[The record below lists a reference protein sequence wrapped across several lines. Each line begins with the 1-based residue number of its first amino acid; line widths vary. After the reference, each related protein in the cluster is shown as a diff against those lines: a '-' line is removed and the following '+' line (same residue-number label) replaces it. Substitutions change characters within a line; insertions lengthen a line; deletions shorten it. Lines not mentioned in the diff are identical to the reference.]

1 MNRMIRYNLALII
14 VVILIFSLGCSFMGR
29 RETVNT
35 NYYVL
40 DYLPATENPSLIQ
53 ASPFPKTLEVMET
66 KLPRTYDRN
75 QIVRKKSYTQI
86 SYFPNDLWANRLY
99 DAVPN
104 LLVRR
109 LSAYNI
115 FKRVSRDMMETKP
128 DYYLETTINNI
139 EYLDIER
146 PTAFLR
152 LEFVLRDAS
161 TQAVI
166 FADSNERTRILYN
179 KTVEYFVQSVNELI
193 MLETDM
199 FASQCA
205 EYLNGKTVI
214 DSFTD
219 AGSGKINVPEF
230 RNEALDF
237 QVSETVPK
245 GQLFLPIMMKAENP
259 VPFVAEY
266 RDTLDINNPV
276 IDGIM
281 NEITTLRE
289 GKWRITFGTQN
300 ISADVNIN
308 ANMRTALNPFWSE
321 LIIKVIDESQT
332 RIRMQYDI
340 YSRSSG
346 KDAFGNKVDFRYSP
360 SEEIGEYDYLWI
372 LKPGNYMVTLNGSSP
387 NSLKDF
393 TTVTLEEG
401 KSYELTMVVNPDG
414 DRTVL
419 VGAGILTTSETKGKL
434 KYHKGAVHTNIS
446 LSSSNSVD
454 RDNPTR
460 SISLS
465 SQFDNKVDYDIWPY
479 HFTMKSLYDL
489 GFDKTTGT
497 EFRVNVDSY
506 SLRNALGYYPWKKDV
521 FLKNLGLYGRGD
533 FTTHFFHENAFYQ
546 DEKNFIQVSSEQDS
560 LFTMNEKRLNVKDSF
575 YPLRLKEGTGITYRI
590 NITPKISLNLRFGY
604 GWQQDY
610 ENKAYYF
617 VKEVTIDGVVYQLFR
632 ENSSFDTR
640 GIETSV
646 LFSAN
651 SLFKII
657 SLTSTL
663 DVLFPTDK
671 GDRSTRFDSENLV
684 NIRLYRNI
692 SMDIKANIRY
702 NRVLRDY
709 VITDY
714 NAFLRLS
721 LYY

>member
-1 MNRMIRYNLALII
+1 MNRFAYPYLALILF
-14 VVILIFSLGCSFMGR
+14 LIITLAAGCSFMNR
-29 RETVNT
+29 KETVNT

-40 DYLPATENPSLIQ
+40 DYLPATENPELVMEK
-53 ASPFPKTLEVMET
+53 PFPKTLEVMET

-86 SYFPNDLWANRLY
+86 SYFPNHLWANRLY

-109 LSAYNI
+109 LNAYNI
-115 FKRVSRDMMETKP
+115 FRRVGRDLMETKP

-139 EYLDIER
+139 EYLDIDK
-146 PTAFLR
+146 PQAFLR
-152 LEFVLRDAS
+152 LEFVMRDAS
-161 TQAVI
+161 TQAII
-166 FADSNERTRILYN
+166 FSNRNERSRILYN

-193 MLETDM
+193 MQETDL
-199 FASQCA
+199 FAYKCI
-205 EYLNGKTVI
+205 EYLQGSKVQ
-214 DSFTD
+214 DSFTATQTNKK
-219 AGSGKINVPEF
+219 AGPDFK
-230 RNEALDF
+230 NEILDY
-237 QVSETVPK
+237 QVSETTPK
-245 GQLFLPIMMKAENP
+245 GQLFIPLLMKAENP
-259 VPFVAEY
+259 VPYVAEY
-266 RDTLDINNPV
+266 IDTLEIDNPIIN
-276 IDGIM
+276 GIM

-289 GKWRITFGTQN
+289 GKWRAYFGTQN
-300 ISADVNIN
+300 LTVDVDIN
-308 ANMRTALNPFWSE
+308 ANMRKVLTPFWSE
-321 LIIKVIDESQT
+321 LVIKVIDESQT
-332 RIRMQYDI
+332 RVRMQYDI
-340 YSRSSG
+340 YSRSSN
-346 KDAFGNKVDFRYSP
+346 KDAFGNKVDFHYSP

-372 LKPGNYMVTLNGSSP
+372 LKPGNYMITLNGASP

-401 KSYELTMVVNPDG
+401 KSYELTMVVNPEG

-419 VGAGILTTSETKGKL
+419 VGAGILTSSDVKGKL

-454 RDNPTR
+454 ENNPTR

-465 SQFDNKVDYDIWPY
+465 SQFDNKIDYDVWPF
-479 HFTMKSLYDL
+479 HLTVKSLYDL

-506 SLRNALGYYPWKKDV
+506 SLKNALGFYPWKENV

-533 FTTHFFHENAFYQ
+533 LSTHYFHEFAFFQ
-546 DEKNFIQVSSEQDS
+546 DEKNFIQVSDVQDS
-560 LFTMNEKRLNVKDSF
+560 LFTMDAKTLMVKDSF
-575 YPLRLKEGTGITYRI
+575 YPIRLKEGTGLTYRL
-590 NITPKISLNLRFGY
+590 NLTPKISINLRSGY

-610 ENKAYYF
+610 ENDAYYY
-617 VKEVTIDGVVYQLFR
+617 DGEITLGGNVYQLYR
-632 ENSSFDTR
+632 ENASFDTR

-646 LFSAN
+646 LFAAN
-651 SLFKII
+651 NLFKII

-663 DVLFPTDK
+663 DVLFPMDR
-671 GDRSTRFDSENLV
+671 GDRSTRFDNENLV

-709 VITDY
+709 VLTDY